1 MSRTLWVYAS
11 HTHGKLD
18 PVSLELLGKA
28 RQLAASGDL
37 VVEAVILGKDV
48 APLAEELLGH
58 GPSSV
63 LAAEDERL
71 ERFSSVLHAHA
82 LAELAHRRK
91 PDILLLGCDKE
102 TAALAARVAAKLD
115 TGLSAHCVD
124 LKLDGELLVQTVP
137 GFGGNILANIV
148 CPQMRPQMAT
158 VAAGVF
164 DPQPGRAPGAK
175 VVRERVSFPPGLR
188 SSRKVECKTAP
199 SQGAQP
205 LSSARVVVAGGFG
218 VGSKEGWSL
227 VEELAEAL
235 GGAVGATRPPVDQG
249 WASEDRM
256 IGASGKSVKP
266 ELYIGLGI
274 SGMMHHTCGISGSR
288 TLVAVNSDPQAAI
301 FSIADYGIVGSVR
314 DVVPALLSAL
324 RAEES
329 VAEAPDMGFARSPEA
344 FKESLQSMRP
354 NMYKFGRLIEDVVAD
369 PKTRRSIEGH
379 SQIYEAARDPEHREL
394 LTAVSHLTGKR
405 ISRYLSILQSPEDMY
420 ANCRLKR
427 LMFNLTGTCTG
438 GRCAG
443 WAAMNAMWS
452 TTWDIDHDRG
462 TDYHQRL
469 KKWVLSAQERDIS
482 VAGALTDP
490 KGHRKLSPSK
500 QKDPDMFLRVVKK
513 TPEGI
518 TVRGAKI
525 MICGV
530 AAANEIFVMPG
541 TRLKASDADYAV
553 SFAVPKDAKGI
564 TIVEARHAS
573 DERDCEAGFDNPVT
587 RGGITQSYIFFEDVF
602 VPNERV
608 FMCREYRY
616 AQEAVFRFTLP
627 YRSAIGGCVAGQGDV
642 MVGASILIARANGIK
657 EDAFR
662 DKIIR
667 MLVNNETTFAVGVGA
682 SAMGQKHPSG
692 AWLPDPVLAHVNK
705 VHVATLP
712 YETKRL
718 ALEIAG
724 GIAETGCIPSYK
736 DFVDSRYGH
745 LLRKYL
751 NAHSPAEV
759 RVRVARLIEWL
770 TSGAGVPGCM
780 HGGGSPD
787 GARMVVWAE
796 SKRDAM
802 IAMAKRIGGVSDITL
817 K

>member
-1 MSRTLWVYAS
+1 MSRKIWVYAS
-11 HTHGKLD
+11 HSDGKLD
-18 PVSLELLGKA
+18 AVSLELLGKA
-28 RQLAASGDL
+28 RGLAAAGDL
-37 VVEAVILGKDV
+37 SVEAVILGKGV
-48 APLAEELLGH
+48 GAMPEELLGY
-58 GPSSV
+58 GPSTV
-63 LAAEDERL
+63 LVVEDDRL
-71 ERFSSVLHAHA
+71 ARFSSAFYAHA
-82 LAELAHRRK
+82 LAELAKKHK
-91 PDILLLGCDKE
+91 PDILLMGCGKE
-102 TAALAARVAAKLD
+102 TTSLAARVAARLE

-137 GFGGNILANIV
+137 GFGGDILANIV

-164 DPQPGRAPGAK
+164 DPQPGRTPGAK
-175 VVRERVSFPPGLR
+175 VVRENVPFPAGLR
-188 SSRKVECKTAP
+188 SGRKVDSQTA
-199 SQGAQP
+199 SANGAQT

-227 VEELAEAL
+227 VEALAEAL
-235 GGAVGATRPPVDQG
+235 GGVVGATRPPIDEG
-249 WASEDRM
+249 WAPADRM

-266 ELYIGLGI
+266 ELYIGLGV
-274 SGMMHHTCGISGSR
+274 SGMMHHTCGIGGSK
-288 TLVAVNSDPQAAI
+288 TIVAVNSDPQAAI
-301 FSIADYGIVGSVR
+301 FSMADYGIVGNVR
-314 DVVPALLSAL
+314 DVVPAILSTL
-324 RAEES
+324 RASGNKEEP
-329 VAEAPDMGFARSPEA
+329 ADMGFTRSPEA
-344 FKESLQSMRP
+344 FKESLKSMRP
-354 NMYKFGRLIEDVVAD
+354 NMYKFGKLIEDVVED

-379 SQIYEAARDPEHREL
+379 SQIYEAARDPEHRDL
-394 LTAVSHLTGKR
+394 LTTVSHLTAKR
-405 ISRYLSILQSPEDMY
+405 ISRYLSILQSPEDMI
-420 ANCRLKR
+420 ANCRMKR

-443 WAAMNAMWS
+443 WTAMNAMWA

-462 TDYHQRL
+462 TDYHERL
-469 KKWVLSAQERDIS
+469 KKWLLSAQERDIS

-490 KGHRKLSPSK
+490 KGHRKLSPSR
-500 QKDPDMFLRVVKK
+500 QKDPDMFLRIVKK
-513 TPEGI
+513 TPEGVV
-518 TVRGAKI
+518 VRGAKV
-525 MICGV
+525 MICGI

-564 TIVEARHAS
+564 TIIETRHPS
-573 DERDCEAGFDNPVT
+573 DDRESEPGFDNPVT
-587 RGGITQSYIFFEDVF
+587 RGGITQAYIVFEDVF
-602 VPNERV
+602 IPNERV

-616 AQEAVFRFTLP
+616 AQEAVSRFTLP

-642 MVGASILIARANGIK
+642 MVGASILIARANGLN
-657 EDAFR
+657 ENVFR
-662 DKIIR
+662 DKLIR
-667 MLVNNETTFAVGVGA
+667 MMLNNETTFAGGVAA
-682 SAMGQKHPSG
+682 SVLGTKHPSG
-692 AWLPDPVLAHVNK
+692 AWLPDPVLAHANK

-718 ALEIAG
+718 AQEIAG
-724 GIAETGCIPSYK
+724 GLAETGCIPSYK

-751 NAHSPAEV
+751 KAHSPAEV
-759 RVRVARLIEWL
+759 RVRIARLIEWL
-770 TSGAGVPGCM
+770 TLGAGVPGCM

-802 IAMAKRIGGVSDITL
+802 VDMAKRLGGVSDITL